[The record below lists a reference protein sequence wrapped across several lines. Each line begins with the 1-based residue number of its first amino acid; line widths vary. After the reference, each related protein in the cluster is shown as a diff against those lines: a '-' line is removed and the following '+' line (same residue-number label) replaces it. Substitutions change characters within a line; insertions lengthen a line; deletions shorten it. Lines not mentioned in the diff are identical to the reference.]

1 MPHTTDA
8 ACLSYQS
15 KSQML
20 LCEPPSRGEGIA
32 GIEHCVV
39 VNTNCGG
46 AGNYT
51 AQCNFMH
58 RGYWFAIYLLHDF
71 VSFVFVC

>member
-1 MPHTTDA
+1 MPFLPVKVPGAVVSA
-8 ACLSYQS
+8 AIAG
-15 KSQML
+15 K
-20 LCEPPSRGEGIA
+20 GFA

-46 AGNYT
+46 AGNDT

-58 RGYWFAIYLLHDF
+58 RGYWFAIYLLH
-71 VSFVFVC
+71 VLCPLIM